1 MWTLSVCIPIYNSD
15 VRALVNNLCTQ
26 IDQLG
31 TTQIDIVLID
41 DASEQRFVEL
51 NQSQNPRV
59 HYIGLTENIGRSKIR
74 NTFLQHT
81 QADYLLFIDGDS
93 TILDPQFLEKY
104 FVYITAR
111 PIEVLVGASVYQNS
125 KPPRAQHLR
134 WKYSTQRESLNYGQR
149 SQAQHAGFK
158 TNNFV
163 IHRNVFARFLFDERI
178 TSYGHEDTLLG
189 LQLSTNGVVVA
200 HIDNPVWNL
209 KLDTNAEFLIKTD
222 SALKNLLRL
231 QKMYPNLSIQ
241 DRIRLLGL
249 YSALKKNSLSKH
261 TLDFLLLTI
270 PFITSLLKSGYAT
283 LFWFDLY
290 RLLRLHQLDKDT
302 THKLN

>member
-31 TTQIDIVLID
+31 TSQIDIVLID

-59 HYIGLTENIGRSKIR
+59 HYIELKENIGRSKIR
-74 NTFLQHT
+74 NSFLQHT
-81 QADYLLFIDGDS
+81 TADYLLFIDGDS
-93 TILDPQFLEKY
+93 TIQDPLFLEKY
-104 FVYITAR
+104 NLHLAAQQID
-111 PIEVLVGASVYQNS
+111 VLVGASVYQNN
-125 KPPRAQHLR
+125 KPGLPQRLR

-149 SQAQHAGFK
+149 SQSEQAGFK

-163 IHRNVFARFLFDERI
+163 IRRNILERFPFDERL
-178 TSYGHEDTLLG
+178 TGYGHEDTLLG
-189 LQLSTNGVVVA
+189 LQLSTNEVVVA

-222 SALKNLLRL
+222 SALKNLLWL
-231 QKMYPNLSIQ
+231 EKMYPSLPFKET
-241 DRIRLLGL
+241 IRLLRL
-249 YSALKKNSLSKH
+249 YSVLKKNSLSKYAM
-261 TLDFLLLTI
+261 DFLVLTMPAI
-270 PFITSLLKSGYAT
+270 SAYLKSGYAT
-283 LFWFDLY
+283 LFIFDVY
-290 RLLRLHQLDKDT
+290 RLLRLHQLDKDSL
-302 THKLN
+302 HQFN